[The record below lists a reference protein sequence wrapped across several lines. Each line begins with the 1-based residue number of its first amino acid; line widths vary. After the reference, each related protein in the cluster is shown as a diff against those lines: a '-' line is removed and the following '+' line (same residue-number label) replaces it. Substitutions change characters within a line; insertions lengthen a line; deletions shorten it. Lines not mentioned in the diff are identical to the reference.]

1 MRNFFKSLSYNLI
14 LIILVYSC
22 SSDDTE
28 DTQTVPLEPVASQYA
43 LENDSIVEF
52 LKTHFYNYDDFKT
65 LSSSET
71 AELIIDTI
79 AGDNIDKIA
88 LYDQVSTMTI
98 DIADENDEM
107 VGHNLYYIINREGNG
122 ANPSVA
128 DSVFVSYKGL
138 TLGNTTFDS
147 RKIPIWLDQT
157 SVVRGFQEF
166 TALLK
171 RGDIITNNNG
181 TYSFDNFGIGMVIMP
196 SGLGYFNNGTVN
208 IPAYSPL
215 IFQINLN
222 TLNIADHDNDG
233 VNSLYE
239 DIDKDHLFND
249 DDTDSDNIPNY
260 LDADDDGDG
269 VLTKDEYD
277 ANDDGIVDDSDGD
290 GIPDYL
296 DNDEE

>member
-1 MRNFFKSLSYNLI
+1 
-14 LIILVYSC
+14 
-22 SSDDTE
+22 
-28 DTQTVPLEPVASQYA
+28 
-43 LENDSIVEF
+43 
-52 LKTHFYNYDDFKT
+52 
-65 LSSSET
+65 
-71 AELIIDTI
+71 
-79 AGDNIDKIA
+79 
-88 LYDQVSTMTI
+88 
-98 DIADENDEM
+98 
-107 VGHNLYYIINREGNG
+107 
-122 ANPSVA
+122 
-128 DSVFVSYKGL
+128 
-138 TLGNTTFDS
+138 
-147 RKIPIWLDQT
+147 
-157 SVVRGFQEF
+157 
-166 TALLK
+166 
-171 RGDIITNNNG
+171 
-181 TYSFDNFGIGMVIMP
+181 MP

-239 DIDKDHLFND
+239 DIDNDHLFND